1 MSFPR
6 DPLRKSR
13 RPAFGRALPLPL
25 YLLAVSPALAQQS
38 CPVAP
43 DPITRTAND
52 LLAAEASLGLD
63 ATLAPIVPGTQ
74 QPSGAPVPPSGGA
87 SSAAHPAAVATGGAP
102 APPKKGLLGNDASD
116 EPFEIEAGELEA
128 GTATGAI
135 FSHKVEIKHG
145 DQVLE
150 GQRAILDR
158 PAQRVQ
164 VTGTVT
170 YKDPELT
177 IFGQDAN
184 FDTANR
190 RISFGQAGFEI
201 PSRPARG
208 SAERIVIG
216 ADNRMSLSTV
226 RFTTCPADATAWQL
240 QAQSLVLDVDR
251 GFGTARGVKLE
262 FKGVPIF
269 YAPFFTFPIS
279 SKRKSGFLT
288 PSFGQRDRTGL
299 DISVPYYLNLKP
311 NLDMTLEPHYL
322 SKRGLEVD
330 TQVRYLL
337 PRSAGEFDMSYLPRD
352 QVTNTERRYLNL
364 QHRTEF
370 GEGWGV
376 EAGIQQVSDDA
387 YFEDLGSSLSVT
399 SQLYLDRYID
409 LTYAAPFWSVR
420 SRLQDYQ
427 TIDTTIPVADR
438 PYEQLPQILFQGR
451 WYQGLLGFDSTAE
464 LVNFER
470 DVGTTGW
477 RLDSTQEVSARFA
490 RSGMYVTPAVALRQT
505 DYWLGSTAAGADQ
518 TLTRTLPVASIDAGL
533 KLERAARGGRA
544 WLETLEPRLL
554 YVHVPYVDQSDLP
567 LFDTIEPDF
576 NLVQLFRKYQF
587 VGPDRIANTDQV
599 SLGFTA
605 RLIDEASGEQRLAAT
620 LGQTRYLTDQK
631 VTLPGAEPRTANAS
645 DYVAEM
651 SIGMLRTWNLDFG
664 YQWNSETSRTAR
676 TETRFEYR
684 PDADRLLG
692 FAYRYRRGVLQQGD
706 VSLVW
711 PATKKWRVIGLYSYS
726 LLENKPLERFLG
738 WEYDACCWRMRVV
751 GRSYVGHRTGET
763 YNGISVQFELSGFSQ
778 GVASP
783 EELLDRGIV
792 GYGGL
797 TGAESR

>member
-6 DPLRKSR
+6 DPLRNSR
-13 RPAFGRALPLPL
+13 HAASRALSLPL
-25 YLLAVSPALAQQS
+25 YLLAVSPALAQQA
-38 CPVAP
+38 CPAGA
-43 DPITRTAND
+43 DPVTQTANA
-52 LLAAEASLGLD
+52 LLAAETDLGLD
-63 ATLAPIVPGTQ
+63 KTLAPTAPGAAPGAAGPAQ
-74 QPSGAPVPPSGGA
+74 AAPSGSPPRQPSGG
-87 SSAAHPAAVATGGAP
+87 
-102 APPKKGLLGNDASD
+102 GLLGAGAAG
-116 EPFEIEAGELEA
+116 EPFDIEAGEIEA

-135 FSHKVEIKHG
+135 FSHKVQIKHG

-158 PAQRVQ
+158 PSQRVQ

-170 YKDPELT
+170 YKDPKLT
-177 IFGQDAN
+177 IFGQDAD
-184 FDTANR
+184 FDTATR

-216 ADNRMSLSTV
+216 GDNKMSLSTV

-251 GFGTARGVKLE
+251 GFGTARGVKLR

-311 NLDMTLEPHYL
+311 NVDMTLEPHYL

-330 TQVRYLL
+330 TQVRYLF
-337 PRSAGEFDMSYLPRD
+337 PRSAGEFDMSYLPHD
-352 QVTNTERRYLNL
+352 HVTKTERRYLNL

-370 GEGWGV
+370 GRNWAV
-376 EAGIQQVSDDA
+376 VAGIQQVSDDA

-399 SQLYLDRYID
+399 SQLYLDRYLD
-409 LTYAAPFWSVR
+409 LTYSAPFWSVR

-427 TIDTTIPVADR
+427 TIDTTIPLDER
-438 PYEQLPQILFQGR
+438 PYEQVPQVVFHGR
-451 WYQGLLGFDSTAE
+451 WYEGLLGFDSSAE
-464 LVNFER
+464 LVNFDR
-470 DVGTTGW
+470 NVGTTGW
-477 RLDSTQEVSARFA
+477 RLDSTQEASVRFA
-490 RSGMYVTPAVALRQT
+490 RSGMYVTPALGLRQT
-505 DYWLGSTAAGADQ
+505 NYWLGNTAPGAAQ
-518 TLTRTLPVASIDAGL
+518 TLSRTLPVASIDAGL

-554 YVHVPYVDQSDLP
+554 YVHVPYVDQSALP
-567 LFDTIEPDF
+567 VFDTIEPDF

-605 RLIDEASGEQRLAAT
+605 RLIDEATGEQRLAAT

-631 VTLPGAEPRTANAS
+631 VTLPGVEPLTANAS

-651 SIGMLRTWNLDFG
+651 SIGMLRAWNLDFG
-664 YQWNSETSRTAR
+664 YQWNSQTSRTAR

-684 PDADRLLG
+684 PDENRLLG

-706 VSLVW
+706 LSLVW

-726 LLENKPLERFLG
+726 LLEKKPLERFLG
-738 WEYDACCWRMRVV
+738 WEYDACCWRVRVV

-763 YNGISVQFELSGFSQ
+763 YNGVSVQFELSGFSQ
-778 GVASP
+778 RVAPP

-797 TGAESR
+797 TGAESQ